1 MVNRHLYLGLG
12 LLLLVGIAGGPI
24 AAEEADTHQSK
35 RCGGYYAC
43 IEHKP
48 QQLSWKE
55 EPFLMGSFRWR
66 SPSRTDF

>member
-1 MVNRHLYLGLG
+1 MLNRHLYLGLG

-35 RCGGYYAC
+35 QCGGYYAC

-48 QQLSWKE
+48 QQLTWKE
-55 EPFLMGSFRWR
+55 EPFLVGSSWR
-66 SPSRTDF
+66 RLPSLTDF